1 MSSMENTRLPLRF
14 IIPPAHAGA
23 VTTGVVRRRGELVAG
38 RSLRSIPFPARA
50 LTPGPS
56 PDPSLPPSPG
66 EGRTARSRSRGPLES
81 EPFRRRRPLT
91 SPALLSPRER
101 KGENKES
108 CCLCHPCH
116 PFSSLSFSPLP
127 VRAGGRG
134 SGEGPGV
141 RARAGG
147 CSPPEGFPPRRLG
160 ISPSVPPPGAELT
173 SIAVE
178 LARLRPPCSARTA

>member
-56 PDPSLPPSPG
+56 PAPSLPTTPG

-91 SPALLSPRER
+91 SPAPLSPRER

-108 CCLCHPCH
+108 CCLCNLC
-116 PFSSLSFSPLP
+116 LLFSPLFFP
-127 VRAGGRG
+127 PPRGGG
-134 SGEGPGV
+134 GGGGWGEGPGV
-141 RARAGG
+141 RARAG
-147 CSPPEGFPPRRLG
+147 
-160 ISPSVPPPGAELT
+160 
-173 SIAVE
+173 
-178 LARLRPPCSARTA
+178 